1 MKKFIAALLV
11 SVLGLTQTAV
21 FAEEHTSK
29 AGSSASGMG
38 ISWKEDRN
46 WTTVSDWAW
55 KYVDGYLNMNL
66 MPATMKEITDYTVDI
81 TRLQLCDMLE
91 RLIEKKRYDNS
102 GYDIDVFEDCDRSS
116 ARILNHLGIIKGT
129 SETTFEPDRS
139 LTREEAAVIFTRL
152 CEYTNAYV
160 YDRPYQVYRYKD
172 DGEFADWSKDSIYA
186 MYEAKIMD
194 GTGDDNFSPKGT
206 YTIEQSIKTIY
217 ELYDMIPESEKKHT
231 LIDNLIHSGD
241 INEGVEYLSDG
252 YYAIRDGDTMYISTS
267 KSVEDKI
274 LVFVAEEFV
283 DMDYYKHDG
292 ILYLAVNM
300 ADGTAKLY
308 KFDNESSLLTIPYNV
323 EKLAFD
329 YIIIKDKSAES
340 TACYGVWNYD
350 YIEILK
356 PEHTMMEL
364 SKGGYLG
371 AYGSSAGVLVKNGK
385 VSE

>member
-11 SVLGLTQTAV
+11 SALGLTQTAV

-29 AGSSASGMG
+29 AGNSASGMG
-38 ISWKEDRN
+38 IMWKEERD

-55 KYVDGYLNMNL
+55 EYVDKYLNLNL
-66 MPATMKEITDYTVDI
+66 MPATMGGITDYTVDI
-81 TRLQLCDMLE
+81 TRIQLCDMIE

-116 ARILNHLGIIKGT
+116 ANILNYLGIIKGT
-129 SETTFEPDRS
+129 SETTFEPDRI

-160 YDRPYQVYRYKD
+160 YDQPYQIYRYKD
-172 DGEFADWSKDSIYA
+172 ESEFAGWSKDAIYA
-186 MYEAKIMD
+186 MYEAKIMG
-194 GTGDDNFSPKGT
+194 GTGDNNFSPKGT
-206 YTIEQSIKTIY
+206 YTIEQAIKTIY
-217 ELYDMIPESEKKHT
+217 ELYDMIPEAEKKRTIIDDLIHYGD
-231 LIDNLIHSGD
+231 IDNNI
-241 INEGVEYLSDG
+241 EYLSDG
-252 YYAIRDGDTMYISTS
+252 YYAIRDGDAMYISTT
-267 KSVEDKI
+267 KSVKDRI
-274 LVFVAEEFV
+274 LGFIADEFV

-329 YIIIKDKSAES
+329 YIIIEDKSAES
-340 TACYGVWNYD
+340 AACYGVWNYD

-356 PEHTMMEL
+356 PEHTIMEL
-364 SKGGYLG
+364 SDGGYLG
-371 AYGSSAGVLVKNGK
+371 TGSSSGNRV
-385 VSE
+385 VSDGIQ